1 MRVFLPRGYTGTSLA
16 SLHIP
21 HLHLC
26 FLLLWESFL
35 PTGWGPLAPSRLP
48 GGAAPGGFGAG
59 GVQGAQGYSPV
70 CRVCLPPESTPRG
83 RVPVGVR
90 PLRVSTLSLSS
101 LQGNSST
108 SYTLRI
114 VLVVLVQERLVGVMD
129 HGNHGARGSL
139 KIGKTSKV
147 TKSNHQPSNTIM
159 FITACVP

>member
-1 MRVFLPRGYTGTSLA
+1 MCTMQRLEGKLRIEKTRCRNKQLSTKHAVLGKGCLRVFLPRGYTGTSLA
-16 SLHIP
+16 FLHIP

-108 SYTLRI
+108 SYT
-114 VLVVLVQERLVGVMD
+114 
-129 HGNHGARGSL
+129 H
-139 KIGKTSKV
+139 
-147 TKSNHQPSNTIM
+147 
-159 FITACVP
+159 